1 MKKINDLIEK
11 LFKVRIKKT
20 FSEKN
25 NGFTYKNVFPASS
38 YSPWFDDDAFM
49 STYEIIKDY
58 TLVDIYRC
66 YEIFTLIKQ
75 IEYID
80 GDVVE
85 VGTYRGGTSGI
96 ISSVLNG
103 FKLSKDFYAI
113 DTFEGVVKVNHND
126 PSYKGGEHKASIN
139 EFKELFKKLNIN
151 LPTILTG
158 IYPDDFPE
166 FNIEKVCFL
175 HIDVDIYQSAKDIYE
190 SLEKKVVS
198 GGIILFDDYGFK
210 GTSGVA
216 KFCNDIKYNNDYKF
230 IHNLNGHAIFIKN

>member
-1 MKKINDLIEK
+1 
-11 LFKVRIKKT
+11 
-20 FSEKN
+20 
-25 NGFTYKNVFPASS
+25 
-38 YSPWFDDDAFM
+38 M

-158 IYPDDFPE
+158 IYPDDFPD
-166 FNIEKVCFL
+166 FNIEKAADQLEWVL
-175 HIDVDIYQSAKDIYE
+175 KHHDENREEYAAKNKPVLDRY
-190 SLEKKVVS
+190 
-198 GGIILFDDYGFK
+198 
-210 GTSGVA
+210 T
-216 KFCNDIKYNNDYKF
+216 
-230 IHNLNGHAIFIKN
+230 IKNEALVDTYEKLIDNLYDGKHELSREYDWKTNLYK